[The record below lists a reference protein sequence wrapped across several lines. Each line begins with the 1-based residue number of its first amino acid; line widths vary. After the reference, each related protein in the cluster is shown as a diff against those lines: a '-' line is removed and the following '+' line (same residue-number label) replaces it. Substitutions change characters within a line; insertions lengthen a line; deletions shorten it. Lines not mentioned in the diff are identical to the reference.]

1 MNKGK
6 KRSFNLRHCFKQR
19 EGVEVNPKPEDLPY
33 QSNKFQLSGE
43 RQKCKSH
50 RTFIFLFLIFRERS
64 HKKSLIMKK
73 QFFVVSAV
81 ILSSILQAQDTTSNS
96 LDEVI
101 LTASKYP
108 QKQSETGKVVTVI
121 NRQQIEKSSGK
132 TLSELLNLVAGTT
145 IIGANNNLGTNL
157 TTSIRG
163 SSAGNVLILLDGIP
177 VNDPSVISNYFDI
190 NFLTLDQIERI
201 ELLKGGQSTLYG
213 SDAVSGVINIISRK
227 ATDKKINVS
236 GNFTGGTYH
245 TLNQSVA
252 IGGKGNNTDYSV
264 NYTHL
269 NSDGFSAAY
278 DKNNTGIFDKDG
290 YNQHAV
296 NGRFGFKAGKKI
308 KATLFGTYSNYKTD
322 LDASAFTDE
331 RDYTAENNNK
341 QAGAGVVYTFNKGA
355 VHVNYNYNRAER
367 NYLDDSSH
375 KSSPY
380 VTFSKSNYIGRTHY
394 AELYS
399 NWKLN
404 QWELLIG
411 GDYRFNNTDQ
421 SYWSTGPYGPYA
433 PPVLNVE
440 MNQISPYASVIYK
453 HNNFNLEF
461 GSRLNIHSEYGNNV
475 SFTFNPSYLINNK
488 AKVFG
493 NLYSAFKTPTLYQ
506 LFDQSAG
513 NAELSPEKGII
524 GEAGVE
530 LFSIKSFK
538 ARLVGFYRNTKDAIV
553 YTFNPSTFASKYLN
567 ASKQTNYGAELE
579 AGYSKGKLNIT
590 ANYTY
595 TNGKTTSTY
604 DGTGTVLS
612 KDTSYFNLY
621 RIPKHAI
628 NLNAGMQITKALFVS
643 TRIHSISKR
652 EEFIYGSVP
661 ETLKAYTTIDLYGE
675 HKFSQQAKLFLD
687 LKNITNKQYFDFL
700 GYNTRK
706 FNFTIGVSF
715 QL

>member
-1 MNKGK
+1 
-6 KRSFNLRHCFKQR
+6 
-19 EGVEVNPKPEDLPY
+19 
-33 QSNKFQLSGE
+33 
-43 RQKCKSH
+43 
-50 RTFIFLFLIFRERS
+50 
-64 HKKSLIMKK
+64 MKK
-73 QFFVVSAV
+73 KFFVVAAV
-81 ILSSILQAQDTTSNS
+81 FISSSLQAQDTTSTS

-101 LTASKYP
+101 LTANKYAK
-108 QKQSETGKVVTVI
+108 KQSETGKVVTVI
-121 NRQQIEKSSGK
+121 NRQQLERSGGK
-132 TLSELLNLVAGTT
+132 TLSELLNTVVGTN
-145 IIGANNNLGTNL
+145 IIGANNNAGTNL
-157 TTSIRG
+157 TASIRG
-163 SSAGNVLILLDGIP
+163 ASAGNVLILLDGIP
-177 VNDPSVISNYFDI
+177 VNDPSVITNYFDL
-190 NFLTLDQIERI
+190 NFISIDQIERI
-201 ELLKGGQSTLYG
+201 EILKGGQSTLYG
-213 SDAVSGVINIISRK
+213 SDAVSGVINIISIK
-227 ATDKKINVS
+227 ATDKKININ
-236 GNFTGGTYH
+236 GNFTGGTYN
-245 TLNQSVA
+245 TLKQSVG
-252 IGGKGNNTDYSV
+252 IGGRGNNADYSI

-269 NSDGFSAAY
+269 SSDGFSTAY

-296 NGRFGFKAGKKI
+296 NGRLGFRAGKKI

-331 RDYTAENNNK
+331 RDYTAKNNNK
-341 QAGAGVVYTFNKGA
+341 QAGAGIVYTFNKGA
-355 VHVNYNYNRAER
+355 VHANYNYNRAER

-380 VTFSKSNYIGRTHY
+380 VTYSKSNYVGRTHY
-394 AELYS
+394 AELYG

-421 SYWSTGPYGPYA
+421 SYWSTGPFGPYA

-440 MNQISPYASVIYK
+440 MNQISPYASLIYK
-453 HNNFNLEF
+453 NNNFNLEL
-461 GSRLNIHSEYGNNV
+461 GSRLNIHSEYGNNL
-475 SFTFNPSYLINNK
+475 SFTLNPSYLIKNK

-513 NAELSPEKGII
+513 NADLNPEKGII

-553 YTFNPSTFASKYLN
+553 YTFNPSTFESKYLN

-579 AGYSKGKLNIT
+579 AGYTKGKLNIT

-595 TNGKTTSTY
+595 TNGKTISTY
-604 DGTGTVLS
+604 DGTGTPLG

-628 NLNAGMQITKALFVS
+628 NLNAGVQVTKALFVS
-643 TRIHSISKR
+643 TQIHSVSKR
-652 EEFIYGSVP
+652 EEFIYGSAP
-661 ETLKAYTTIDLYGE
+661 EILKAYSIIDLYGE
-675 HKFSQQAKLFLD
+675 YKFSKQAKLFLD
-687 LKNITNKQYFDFL
+687 LKNITNKQFFDFL
-700 GYNTRK
+700 GYNARR
-706 FNFTIGVSF
+706 FNFTCGVNF